1 MARHLI
7 LDAATARSAAFSAC
21 LPAGVC
27 VRVRVQIESTREP
40 LKCLPFLFGAERESI
55 SVAAPLKYKHG
66 ELPRLRSAP
75 CVYVAD
81 GER

>member
-7 LDAATARSAAFSAC
+7 LDAATARSAAFSAS

-27 VRVRVQIESTREP
+27 VRVQIESTREP

-55 SVAAPLKYKHG
+55 SAAAPLKYKHG